1 MAKGKKDKKSKKRVG
16 YYKGA
21 KVYGRKNMAKGDM
34 TTNYGAAY
42 RNPNRPTGRPAKEL
56 PGRKLFS

>member
-1 MAKGKKDKKSKKRVG
+1 MVKMKKETSKKRPS

-42 RNPNRPTGRPAKEL
+42 RNHNRPTGRPVKEL
-56 PGRKLFS
+56 PGRNLFS